1 MLAVPA
7 NVTSLPIW
15 KLGVKVNV
23 FRASSLKFF
32 KDGTVHLLYLSGN
45 LPAEHVR
52 QVPQCCWYLHQSD
65 LPWAAHAPLQQ
76 VLSDPVGI
84 SYDSLF
90 AIRGERPISTVEESI
105 VTVISGPYLGMANRS
120 VPSVISM
127 MWHPLLQGDPWI
139 CEHETRSSMWGQMC
153 LTLSLGFLSSWEPMK
168 IQGLSLWFFDK
179 VVW

>member
-1 MLAVPA
+1 M
-7 NVTSLPIW
+7 
-15 KLGVKVNV
+15 NV
-23 FRASSLKFF
+23 FRASSLKIF

-90 AIRGERPISTVEESI
+90 AIGGNDTFLLLKKALSQRFQDHIWEWRT
-105 VTVISGPYLGMANRS
+105 GPC
-120 VPSVISM
+120 
-127 MWHPLLQGDPWI
+127 LQLY
-139 CEHETRSSMWGQMC
+139 R
-153 LTLSLGFLSSWEPMK
+153 
-168 IQGLSLWFFDK
+168 
-179 VVW
+179 